1 MSSSASLANVGPAPT
16 TALEAE
22 KNVVAFVSDEESAS
36 ALRQGLAPYEG
47 NVSVTIGN
55 IRNAIRH
62 LEKTSVSG
70 MLIVDIEGVEHPEGA
85 LDDLARVCPPDT
97 QVVVVGDNTE
107 IRFYRRLIGELG
119 VTEYMPKPLTRDSV
133 QQHISQY
140 LSGGRGAAP
149 ATRGGRVVV
158 VCGARGGVGGTTIAV
173 SLALELSR
181 VTKGHVALLDLHLQN
196 GSTAVMLGGRP
207 GQGLRIA
214 LEDPTRADALFLE
227 RTAFNVNERL
237 RLVAAEEGFEIT
249 PELSETGVARVL
261 ELLRQKSNYVV
272 VDLPIPPPRPMLRVL
287 AVARQVVV
295 VLRPDVTGL
304 RDAKAV
310 RRLVIAATGS
320 DRVLTVVNRGNE
332 PGALSSALIREG
344 LGTTPDATIP
354 DLGKGMLQAV
364 NLGVPATKRVPA
376 LRKYLAPI
384 VREVAGIRPHA
395 ARGMLSRMF
404 AR

>member
-1 MSSSASLANVGPAPT
+1 MSSSASLANIAPAPT
-16 TALEAE
+16 IALEGE
-22 KNVVAFVSDEESAS
+22 KNVVAFVSDEESAT

-47 NVSVTIGN
+47 SVSVTNGN
-55 IRNAIRH
+55 IRHAIRH

-70 MLIVDIEGVEHPEGA
+70 TLIVDIEGIEHPEAA

-107 IRFYRRLIGELG
+107 IRFYRRLVGDLG
-119 VTEYMPKPLTRDSV
+119 ITEYLPKPLTRDSV
-133 QQHISQY
+133 QQLVSQH
-140 LSGGRGAAP
+140 LSGGRDALP
-149 ATRGGRVVV
+149 ATRGGRLVV
-158 VCGARGGVGGTTIAV
+158 VCGARGGVGSTTIAV
-173 SLALELSR
+173 ALALELSR
-181 VTKGHVALLDLHLQN
+181 VTKGHVSLLDLHLQN

-227 RTAFNVNERL
+227 RTAFNVNDRL
-237 RLVAAEEGFEIT
+237 RLVASEEGFEIT
-249 PELSETGVARVL
+249 PELSEMGVARVV

-272 VDLPIPPPRPMLRVL
+272 VDLPIPPPRPMACVF

-295 VLRPDVTGL
+295 VLKPDVTGL

-320 DRVLTVVNRGNE
+320 DRVVTVVNHSNQ
-332 PGALSSALIREG
+332 PGALSPALIREG
-344 LGTTPDATIP
+344 LGMAPDVTIP
-354 DLGKGMLQAV
+354 DLGKGMVQAS
-364 NLGVPATKRVPA
+364 NLGVAAVKRMPT
-376 LRKYLAPI
+376 LRKHLAPI
-384 VREVAGIRPHA
+384 VREVAGIRSHRV
-395 ARGMLSRMF
+395 RGILSRVF